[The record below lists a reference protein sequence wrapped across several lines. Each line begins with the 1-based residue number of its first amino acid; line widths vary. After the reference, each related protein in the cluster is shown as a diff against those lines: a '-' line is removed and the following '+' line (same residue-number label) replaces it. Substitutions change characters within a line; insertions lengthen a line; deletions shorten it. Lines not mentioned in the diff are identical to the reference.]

1 VSRILVADD
10 NSNIQKMVALALKD
24 EGIDVVA
31 VGNGD
36 AAMRKIPDLHPDL
49 ILADIFMPVRSGYE
63 VCEFVKND
71 SRYMHTPVVL
81 LVGAFD
87 PLDEQETQRVR
98 ADGVLKKPFVPPDP
112 LINMVKALLAKSFA
126 ERPLPVAAAVPA
138 QPVVQAQLVPSGVW
152 QPGVQTVLDEPP
164 AERPPERPSKIRVTA
179 EERPVEFDTA
189 RENSASDLAS
199 LDDPDAVIT
208 APRDPSLGEPVFSVP
223 DEESEEPEADE
234 EEAET
239 KPKDMVDAHSWGKGD
254 FSHGRNTARF
264 QAQVPPFESDDSV
277 AHLVETPPAEAN
289 DSQPVNAVEG
299 DANAGVAHYESQE
312 PSSAAPTEMPPFE
325 ALQFDPAL
333 TFPASAP
340 SEWPPLSEQ
349 SVTTMDSEP
358 TTAASE
364 PLEQAPA
371 ESAETVYMDLRPLE
385 SPVSEL
391 ESPVSEDHATV
402 SLPAGRDSEL
412 DAHGAAEMPLRTPEQ
427 LEPVEMDALPLPTH
441 DAMITAATEAARL
454 ALSELNPL
462 PDSSASAETAKFP
475 ASIWAN
481 PGQAA
486 ADTRSAS
493 AEELHDSTAAAGI
506 SPNGAQSPASPEM
519 IEAVVN
525 RLLERMQPQVMDV
538 VNREV
543 LRPAI
548 EAMVRREMEKG

>member
-138 QPVVQAQLVPSGVW
+138 QPVMQAQLVPSGAW

-164 AERPPERPSKIRVTA
+164 AERPPEHASKIRVTA
-179 EERPVEFDTA
+179 EERPLEFDTA
-189 RENSASDLAS
+189 REDSASDLAS

-208 APRDPSLGEPVFSVP
+208 APRDPSLGEPAFSVP
-223 DEESEEPEADE
+223 EGESEEPELDE

-264 QAQVPPFESDDSV
+264 QAQVPPFESDHSV
-277 AHLVETPPAEAN
+277 AHPVETVPAEAS
-289 DSQPVNAVEG
+289 DSHPVTTFEDNA
-299 DANAGVAHYESQE
+299 DAGVAHHQSQE
-312 PSSAAPTEMPPFE
+312 PSSAAPAEMPPFE

-358 TTAASE
+358 TPASSE
-364 PLEQAPA
+364 PMEQAP
-371 ESAETVYMDLRPLE
+371 AETVYMDLRPLE
-385 SPVSEL
+385 SPVTEL
-391 ESPVSEDHATV
+391 ESPVGENDAAV
-402 SLPAGRDSEL
+402 SSPAGRDSEL

-427 LEPVEMDALPLPTH
+427 LEPLEMDSVPLPPH

-462 PDSSASAETAKFP
+462 SDSSASAETAKFP

-486 ADTRSAS
+486 ADTQPGS
-493 AEELHDSTAAAGI
+493 AEELNDSRAAAGI

>member
-112 LINMVKALLAKSFA
+112 LINMVKALLAKSLA

-138 QPVVQAQLVPSGVW
+138 QPVMQAQSVPSGAW
-152 QPGVQTVLDEPP
+152 QPGFQTALDEPP
-164 AERPPERPSKIRVTA
+164 AERPPEHASKIRVTA
-179 EERPVEFDTA
+179 EERPLEFDTA
-189 RENSASDLAS
+189 REGSASASDLAS

-223 DEESEEPEADE
+223 EEESEKPEVDE

-254 FSHGRNTARF
+254 YSHGRNTARF
-264 QAQVPPFESDDSV
+264 QAQVPPFEGDDSV
-277 AHLVETPPAEAN
+277 AHPVETAPVEAN
-289 DSQPVNAVEG
+289 DSQPINAFEG
-299 DANAGVAHYESQE
+299 GANAGVAHQESQE
-312 PSSAAPTEMPPFE
+312 PSSAAPAEMPPFE

-340 SEWPPLSEQ
+340 EWPLSGQ
-349 SVTTMDSEP
+349 SAIGMDTEPMFAAPSEP
-358 TTAASE
+358 M
-364 PLEQAPA
+364 EQAP
-371 ESAETVYMDLRPLE
+371 AETVYMDLRPLE
-385 SPVSEL
+385 SPVGEL
-391 ESPVSEDHATV
+391 ESPVSENDGAV

-427 LEPVEMDALPLPTH
+427 LEPVEMDSVPLPTH

-462 PDSSASAETAKFP
+462 PDSSASAETAQFP

-481 PGQAA
+481 HGQANT
-486 ADTRSAS
+486 DNRSAS
-493 AEELHDSTAAAGI
+493 PEELNDSTAAAVI
-506 SPNGAQSPASPEM
+506 PSNGAQSPASPEM